1 MSEGRQRI
9 LAAAAELFAER
20 GYAETSLRDI
30 AAAVEIKAGS
40 VYYHF
45 ASKDDLFVEV
55 LNTGID
61 LMIEGFEKTASGAVN
76 EPAERLRSH
85 VLAHLRVLHASFAFT
100 SLHVT
105 AFRTAPAIVRDAVVP
120 RRDAYE
126 AEWTRLLADL
136 LPETDPADL
145 GILRLALF
153 GAMNS
158 SIDWFDAGR
167 GNLEEF
173 ADLVTDVFWN
183 GARARQRR
191 ATP

>member
-1 MSEGRQRI
+1 MSDGRQRI
-9 LAAAAELFAER
+9 LGAAAQLFADR

-45 ASKDDLFVEV
+45 SSKDDLFIEV

-61 LMIEGFEKTASGAVN
+61 LMIEGFEKASADAGADRR
-76 EPAERLRSH
+76 ERLRIH
-85 VLAHLRVLHASFAFT
+85 VLAHLDVLHGNFAFT

-105 AFRTAPAIVRDAVVP
+105 AFRTAPSPVRRAVVP

-126 AEWTRLLADL
+126 ARWTELLADL
-136 LPETDPADL
+136 IPAVAPADL

-158 SIDWFDAGR
+158 SIEWFDARR
-167 GNLEEF
+167 GNLGEF
-173 ADLVTDVFWN
+173 ADLVTDAFLSGA
-183 GARARQRR
+183 GARQAQV
-191 ATP
+191 A